1 MFKTISG
8 SKLADRS
15 KRFFSRLDSL
25 ARKTK
30 LIVRNSS
37 KFSAEGFV
45 LRVFKAVITGKASF
59 NQLAMSMGQSE
70 QKAMARQAMHQ
81 RVDQSAVAFM
91 IGATGDSRTAA
102 SGPSPE
108 STPSATTSSAAAG
121 RASSPGPP
129 TPFSPP
135 SSRRQALTREQFIVH
150 SIDSNATDLMR
161 AEFAKT
167 ANGTTVRWLLL
178 TDDIRDQNNRIQ
190 GSFSIPYEIHRDH
203 GMSGSSISVT
213 CSFQD
218 ASRDSLLKV
227 RRGDWVLIQGK
238 LSFDGSGRSARIE
251 EAVLLDENTPPFAE
265 SP

>member
-45 LRVFKAVITGKASF
+45 LGVFKAVITGKASF

-91 IGATGDSRTAA
+91 IGATGDCRS
-102 SGPSPE
+102 
-108 STPSATTSSAAAG
+108 
-121 RASSPGPP
+121 
-129 TPFSPP
+129 
-135 SSRRQALTREQFIVH
+135 Q
-150 SIDSNATDLMR
+150 
-161 AEFAKT
+161 
-167 ANGTTVRWLLL
+167 
-178 TDDIRDQNNRIQ
+178 
-190 GSFSIPYEIHRDH
+190 
-203 GMSGSSISVT
+203 
-213 CSFQD
+213 
-218 ASRDSLLKV
+218 
-227 RRGDWVLIQGK
+227 RG
-238 LSFDGSGRSARIE
+238 
-251 EAVLLDENTPPFAE
+251 
-265 SP
+265 

>member
-1 MFKTISG
+1 MTYGKRHRSSFIRAEETHIIRNRAPPLQQSPWESAPRIVIAPRWDLCQNVYMAQKRSSG
-8 SKLADRS
+8 SGCLVAIVLVIVLGIGGVVGVFFLFTAKVSRS
-15 KRFFSRLDSL
+15 HERAVGEATRIGMAAEVSEEGVVIFQRDSMPRFPPH
-25 ARKTK
+25 K
-30 LIVRNSS
+30 
-37 KFSAEGFV
+37 EG
-45 LRVFKAVITGKASF
+45 
-59 NQLAMSMGQSE
+59 
-70 QKAMARQAMHQ
+70 
-81 RVDQSAVAFM
+81 
-91 IGATGDSRTAA
+91 
-102 SGPSPE
+102 
-108 STPSATTSSAAAG
+108 
-121 RASSPGPP
+121 
-129 TPFSPP
+129 
-135 SSRRQALTREQFIVH
+135 QALTREQFIVQ

-203 GMSGSSISVT
+203 GMSGSSVSVT